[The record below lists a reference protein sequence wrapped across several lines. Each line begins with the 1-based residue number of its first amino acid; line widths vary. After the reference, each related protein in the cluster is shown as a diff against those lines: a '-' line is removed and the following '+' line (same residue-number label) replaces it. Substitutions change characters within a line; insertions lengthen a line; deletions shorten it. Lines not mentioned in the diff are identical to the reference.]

1 VPPSTLIP
9 PQHNN
14 LSFCAVA
21 PHPRHPRRPSEL
33 GGQAQM
39 GSTESRALGMA
50 AMRLSIDII
59 IDGDAVAARITA
71 RRLGS
76 IPGR

>member
-1 VPPSTLIP
+1 
-9 PQHNN
+9 
-14 LSFCAVA
+14 
-21 PHPRHPRRPSEL
+21 
-33 GGQAQM
+33 M